1 MRRLSDAEVEAVM
14 QEIKRQRNNKRSYG
28 NLKEDFKNLAKK
40 DKKFYEGLVELFQ
53 EKDAINDQRDDV
65 ENRAY
70 LRFVPQ
76 SVGNELS
83 EEQIKEL
90 AGKMMHIG
98 FIEKDDAISTYSFQA
113 REDGQVDIVSD
124 MKKAIQGKA
133 NAKKA
138 IINRAKQLKSI
149 FQSKIDFA
157 EREIEKIE
165 EKIKMLMENRARASE
180 QLTKLDSPRVTQES
194 RNATT
199 GENIIIT
206 NGDSEEEIN
215 AKKESLKKVIAE
227 IDQQIGDYEK
237 NVLNKKREIE
247 IMRAE
252 FSRVVSRIEEELRKK
267 GMTLEQEENS
277 SSVEARKSEDKK
289 DEKDDKSNEGKTLTE
304 KKRREQSV
312 NKAKDIIYGINES
325 LTKEEILEHIQEGRL
340 DHFVEAK
347 RKLYSSPA
355 QMKIFDEKLR
365 QILEKM
371 ALEDGIETIH
381 MQGTNINIVKHRK
394 LGKDKIRRHFR

>member
-1 MRRLSDAEVEAVM
+1 MARRLSEEEQKQVLDKIKEQLRVEREKKYTNLVENIPEG
-14 QEIKRQRNNKRSYG
+14 QEEYYKSLVALFMEKDGINDKRDTTENAAFLKFVPVETSDPLTTEQIEKVANKLRKMG
-28 NLKEDFKNLAKK
+28 FVKK
-40 DKKFYEGLVELFQ
+40 DDLIATYSTK
-53 EKDAINDQRDDV
+53 ARDDG
-65 ENRAY
+65 EIT
-70 LRFVPQ
+70 L
-76 SVGNELS
+76 
-83 EEQIKEL
+83 
-90 AGKMMHIG
+90 
-98 FIEKDDAISTYSFQA
+98 
-113 REDGQVDIVSD
+113 VDD
-124 MKKAIQGKA
+124 MKKAIQGKS
-133 NAKKA
+133 NAKKSILA
-138 IINRAKQLKSI
+138 KAKKMKEIFHERIETVKKEVTQIDKEIERLQEDKTKFTEQLANLDAPKVKQEIQDSATGKTRIVTNSDTAKQIEDKKASLNKAI
-149 FQSKIDFA
+149 EDIDNKI
-157 EREIEKIE
+157 
-165 EKIKMLMENRARASE
+165 E
-180 QLTKLDSPRVTQES
+180 QLTNKRREK
-194 RNATT
+194 
-199 GENIIIT
+199 G
-206 NGDSEEEIN
+206 EEI
-215 AKKESLKKVIAE
+215 ARLEVQFGE
-227 IDQQIGDYEK
+227 I
-237 NVLNKKREIE
+237 V
-247 IMRAE
+247 A
-252 FSRVVSRIEEELRKK
+252 RIERELRDK

-277 SSVEARKSEDKK
+277 PSVEARKSEDKK